1 MGQAGNDAV
10 TNDGVTP
17 GEARPSTGRGED
29 SAPSDPPAGEVETI
43 GTRPR
48 RGRVVC
54 FGEAMVRLTPQGYDR
69 LERAVSLG
77 VTAGG
82 AELNTAVALR
92 CLGVPAAWVSVLPD
106 TALGRLVARQARAA
120 DVDCSGVRWVPEGQ
134 GRTGVYFLEEGVDPR
149 PSSVTYDRAGSAMA
163 RLAGG
168 PFAWETILA
177 GASALHV
184 SGITPALGP
193 ECRAE
198 AERAMRT
205 GREAGVIVA
214 FDLNYRSK
222 LWTEEEARACFQTLA
237 PLATVLF
244 ASKGGLRTFF
254 GIEGNREEVLRQA
267 QSRIGCDAMVMT
279 RKKNRGSLGIAL
291 SSQAIG
297 PGDAIAASPWRET
310 EIVDRLGGGDAFAAG
325 FLAGYLEDRADLA
338 RACALGTAA
347 AALKHTMPGDFL
359 AATRAEVE
367 AVLTAG
373 EGGVLQR

>member
-1 MGQAGNDAV
+1 MGQTGDDTGTPDDEGRFLNEGSASGSPHPVAGAV
-10 TNDGVTP
+10 QVPGPTP
-17 GEARPSTGRGED
+17 PT
-29 SAPSDPPAGEVETI
+29 
-43 GTRPR
+43 
-48 RGRVVC
+48 GRVVC
-54 FGEAMVRLTPQGYDR
+54 FGEAMVRLTPPGNDR
-69 LERAVSLG
+69 LERVVSLG

-92 CLGVPAAWVSVLPD
+92 CLGVPAAWASILPE
-106 TALGRLVARQARAA
+106 TALGRLIARHARAA
-120 DVDCSGVRWVPEGQ
+120 DVDCSGIRWVPEAE

-149 PSSVTYDRAGSAMA
+149 PSAVTYDRAGSAMA

-168 PFAWETILA
+168 PFDWETILA

-184 SGITPALGP
+184 SGITPALGS

-198 AERAMRT
+198 AERAMRAA
-205 GREAGVIVA
+205 REAGLAVA

-222 LWTEEEARACFQTLA
+222 LWTEDEARDCFRTLA

-244 ASKGGLRTFF
+244 ASRGGLRTFF
-254 GIEGNREEVLRQA
+254 GIEGGREDVLREARFQ
-267 QSRIGCDAMVMT
+267 IGCDAIVMT
-279 RKKNRGSLGIAL
+279 RKKNRGSRGIAL

-297 PGDAIAASPWRET
+297 PGDTIASSPWRET

-325 FLAGYLEDRADLA
+325 FLAGYLEDPADLA

-359 AATRAEVE
+359 AATRAEIE